1 MSKRYS
7 QDFKRRVIEFYH
19 SLLKNGYSKSRAIDL
34 IVEKFGVSRTTVYR
48 WVSPSYAERS
58 SAAVRRYIRK
68 KLREDEDFK
77 LKMYFRFCV
86 YKWRRGELR
95 RIYGIPV
102 EDLIDKPI
110 EEVVEIL
117 KEAKAGRSFSKRPT
131 LEEAFEKLKMYLECN
146 RVFIGNLK
154 DLAKITGRKFRFR
167 DISESKQFRAW
178 FFKGGK
184 VFGRKYSLRK
194 LIGVQLHRKTVIC
207 LNNESDIAYAI
218 TVIAKLIASNISS
231 RNVGKGWKVAF
242 TMYMSEIMSREE
254 LELLKRILYNKL

>member
-1 MSKRYS
+1 M
-7 QDFKRRVIEFYH
+7 
-19 SLLKNGYSKSRAIDL
+19 
-34 IVEKFGVSRTTVYR
+34 YR

-58 SAAVRRYIRK
+58 CTAVKRYIRK

-95 RIYGIPV
+95 RIYGIPI
-102 EDLIDKPI
+102 EDLIGKPI

-117 KEAKAGRSFSKRPT
+117 KKAKAGRSFSKRPT
-131 LEEAFEKLKMYLECN
+131 LNEAFERLRVYLERN

-154 DLAKITGRKFRFR
+154 DLAKITGRKLRFK
-167 DISESKQFRAW
+167 DISESKRFRAW

-194 LIGVQLHRKTVIC
+194 LVGARLHGKTVIC
-207 LNNESDIAYAI
+207 LNNERDIAYAI
-218 TVIAKLIASNISS
+218 TVVAKLIASNISS
-231 RNVGKGWKVAF
+231 INVGKGWKVAF

-254 LELLKRILYNKL
+254 LELLKHILYNKL